1 MSKII
6 NFAIVSSF
14 FCLWI
19 DSFFSKETQVIIGF
33 LFIFS
38 FGILHGSN
46 DLLLIKKINPLN
58 NSLSFRKILMTYI
71 IVVVFGATLFWV
83 IPWMALLLFIMASG
97 YHFGEQQW
105 QDLDFKL
112 PKLILVL
119 FQCCYGLLILLLLFV
134 FHIAEVQKIIHEIT
148 TKQIPSFYFTGA
160 LPVFGFAF
168 LVFCTYFAVKSVGF
182 RKQLFS
188 ELFYLLVFSIIFKS
202 SSLIWGFAIYF
213 GLWHSIPSIRNQ
225 IQFLY
230 GKVSSKNVL
239 RYIKEASLYWIIS
252 LVGLTILYFIFKDLQ
267 LFNALFFS
275 FLAAI
280 TFPHV
285 FVILKMFDKK
295 GVNTNF

>member
-1 MSKII
+1 MYKII
-6 NFAIVSSF
+6 NFAIVASF

-19 DSFFSKETQVIIGF
+19 DSFFSKETQIIIGF
-33 LFIFS
+33 SFIFS

-58 NSLSFRKILMTYI
+58 NSFTSTKILTSYVL
-71 IVVVFGATLFWV
+71 VVIFGAILFFV
-83 IPWMALLLFIMASG
+83 IPWLILLLFIIVSG

-112 PKLILVL
+112 SKSILVL
-119 FQCCYGLLILLLLFV
+119 FHFCYGLLILLLLFV
-134 FHIAEVQKIIHEIT
+134 FHIGEVQEIIHGIT
-148 TKQIPSFYFTGA
+148 TKQIPSFYITVS
-160 LPVFGFAF
+160 LPIFGFVF
-168 LVFCTYFAVKSVGF
+168 LVFCTYFAIKSVVF
-182 RKQLFS
+182 RKQLFL

-213 GLWHSIPSIRNQ
+213 GIWHSIPSILNQ

-230 GKVSSKNVL
+230 GKVNYQNVL
-239 RYIKEASLYWIIS
+239 RYIKEAFLYWLIS
-252 LVGLTILYFIFKDLQ
+252 LIGLVILYLVFKDLQ
-267 LFNALFFS
+267 LFDALFFS

-285 FVILKMFDKK
+285 FVILKMFDNK
-295 GVNTNF
+295 G